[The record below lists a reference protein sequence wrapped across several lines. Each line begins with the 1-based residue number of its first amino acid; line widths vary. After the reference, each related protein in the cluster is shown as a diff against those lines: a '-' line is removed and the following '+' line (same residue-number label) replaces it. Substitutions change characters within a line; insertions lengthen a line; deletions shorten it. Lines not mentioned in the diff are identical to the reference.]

1 LISDFYKRRISA
13 MNQIEAAIEAA
24 GGPSRVAKELG
35 VSVQAVC
42 FWRDGKREIPP
53 EHLAILEGLC
63 GGAVRRW
70 HMRPKDWHLIWPELV
85 GMQGAPAIEAA
96 TSS

>member
-1 LISDFYKRRISA
+1 

-35 VSVQAVC
+35 VTVQAVC
-42 FWRDGKREIPP
+42 FWRDGKRETPP

-63 GGAVRRW
+63 RGVVRRW
-70 HMRPKDWHLIWPELV
+70 HMRPNDWHLIWPELV
-85 GMQGAPAIEAA
+85 GQVGSPKVTVE
-96 TSS
+96 S